1 MKKFKQYRLLRWII
15 LIYPLL
21 LQGQADTVL
30 YLQPIEITAQ
40 KIREQSIGGQSTSWE
55 AKTLNTTAADNI
67 AELLGSEGGV
77 FIKSYGLNSLA
88 TSSIRGGTAG
98 HTLVLWNGLPIQSP
112 MLGLLD
118 LSLLPLSS
126 VEQITFQK
134 GGNAAL
140 WGSGAIGGV
149 VGLNNQADFSNK
161 LSLGTQIKIGSFGEL
176 STQVHVGFG
185 NQRFQSST
193 KFFLHQADN
202 DFYYSTGAGLPKRQQ
217 TNAHFYQ
224 QNILQDF
231 YFNFKNNQK
240 LAIHYWRQYADRET
254 PPTNTQNYSEAHQD
268 DRSSRLIVD
277 WQVFRKK
284 AMIQAKAGYF
294 DERQIYADDAIGLEA
309 NNNFTTLFAELDGQW
324 AWRDQHRFYLG
335 ATQSYTQAMSASYI
349 NPPEEYKSA
358 VFASYQLDRPYWQF
372 QTSIRQTLVDGHFV
386 PLVPVFGI
394 NYRLNEM
401 LQLKGKVS
409 KNYRLPT
416 LNDRFW
422 NPGGNEDLQPET
434 GWSEE
439 ATLITGMDLGQ
450 SAFEFSVTCFNRK
463 IKDWILWSRKENQS
477 FWSANNIAEVWSRGM
492 EQRFSYVF
500 QQKKFRLQ
508 LNLAYDYIRSTN
520 QIALSSPRLDKGSQL
535 IYTPEHQGFA
545 KLSVGW
551 KQWSLSY
558 HHQFTGASQG
568 INDELPAY
576 HFANARLQYTIER
589 DNYKGSLFFNINN
602 IWDSEYLVI
611 ERRPMPGVHFQAGFN
626 FLFYKK
632 GGGLR

>member
-1 MKKFKQYRLLRWII
+1 MKKFKPYRLLRWII

-254 PPTNTQNYSEAHQD
+254 PPTNTQNYSEA
-268 DRSSRLIVD
+268 
-277 WQVFRKK
+277 
-284 AMIQAKAGYF
+284 
-294 DERQIYADDAIGLEA
+294 
-309 NNNFTTLFAELDGQW
+309 
-324 AWRDQHRFYLG
+324 
-335 ATQSYTQAMSASYI
+335 
-349 NPPEEYKSA
+349 
-358 VFASYQLDRPYWQF
+358 
-372 QTSIRQTLVDGHFV
+372 
-386 PLVPVFGI
+386 
-394 NYRLNEM
+394 
-401 LQLKGKVS
+401 
-409 KNYRLPT
+409 
-416 LNDRFW
+416 
-422 NPGGNEDLQPET
+422 
-434 GWSEE
+434 
-439 ATLITGMDLGQ
+439 
-450 SAFEFSVTCFNRK
+450 
-463 IKDWILWSRKENQS
+463 
-477 FWSANNIAEVWSRGM
+477 
-492 EQRFSYVF
+492 
-500 QQKKFRLQ
+500 
-508 LNLAYDYIRSTN
+508 
-520 QIALSSPRLDKGSQL
+520 
-535 IYTPEHQGFA
+535 
-545 KLSVGW
+545 
-551 KQWSLSY
+551 
-558 HHQFTGASQG
+558 
-568 INDELPAY
+568 
-576 HFANARLQYTIER
+576 
-589 DNYKGSLFFNINN
+589 
-602 IWDSEYLVI
+602 
-611 ERRPMPGVHFQAGFN
+611 
-626 FLFYKK
+626 
-632 GGGLR
+632 